1 MEIEETFDSTIKGIT
16 RFALNVTLVLINIGI
31 AYILLEA
38 FLTGSI
44 QNLLIPLWMIIVSSL
59 IYMVMINF
67 AVYRWIKSVVSSRFL
82 TYTTTFLMFLLN
94 IIFYTNILS
103 STMNIMA
110 FKVSFDTEVLKN
122 NPLLII
128 AMGLIVMQ
136 VVSLVGKDRD
146 EDDEIIIS

>member
-1 MEIEETFDSTIKGIT
+1 MEVEETFDNTVRRIT
-16 RFALNVTLVLINIGI
+16 RFALNITLVLINIGI

-38 FLTGSI
+38 FFTGSI
-44 QNLLIPLWMIIVSSL
+44 QNLLIPLWMIIISSL
-59 IYMVMINF
+59 IYMIMINF
-67 AVYRWIKSVVSSRFL
+67 AVYKWIKSVVSSRFL

-103 STMNIMA
+103 STMNIIA
-110 FKVSFDTEVLKN
+110 FKVAFNTDVLKN

-136 VVSLVGKDRD
+136 VASLIGKNED
-146 EDDEIIIS
+146 DDEIIIS

>member
-38 FLTGSI
+38 FFTGSI
-44 QNLLIPLWMIIVSSL
+44 QNLLIPLWMMIVSSL